1 MSSGSIV
8 LSTALTYLRGIYY
21 TTREKWIE
29 KMIKSNQFP
38 RDWSLIFQKI
48 FSSTLLHRKKKQIKI
63 KTFVVYK

>member
-8 LSTALTYLRGIYY
+8 LSIALTYLRGIYY

-38 RDWSLIFQKI
+38 RDWRLIFQKI
-48 FSSTLLHRKKKQIKI
+48 FSALLHRKKKQIKI

>member
-48 FSSTLLHRKKKQIKI
+48 FSVLLHQKKKQIKI
-63 KTFVVYK
+63 KMFVVYK